1 MEKESLGLIET
12 VGLVPAIEAADAGS
26 KAANVVFRGMQQAR
40 AGLITVMFVGDVAAV
55 RAAVAAG
62 AAAGRLVGNVVSV
75 HVIARPDRQ
84 LHVTPN
90 GPKPAGATTS
100 AALIAEEPPLT
111 LQQTEE
117 KVEQI
122 LDELTPEAT
131 KALDEQVESIVEE
144 SECVGGNEVAVDE
157 AEAVVVVEEEPP
169 QPVAEAVV
177 IEEVVIEEIAPEE
190 TPVEEETEVVSVGRA
205 TTTRKKEKEKVRK
218 PKSKRK
224 F

>member
-26 KAANVVFRGMQQAR
+26 KAANVLFRGMQQAR

-84 LHVTPN
+84 LRVTPN
-90 GPKPAGATTS
+90 GSTPARRVISEPK
-100 AALIAEEPPLT
+100 AEEPAKPKAIAIKVF
-111 LQQTEE
+111 E
-117 KVEQI
+117 K
-122 LDELTPEAT
+122 DPA
-131 KALDEQVESIVEE
+131 
-144 SECVGGNEVAVDE
+144 
-157 AEAVVVVEEEPP
+157 
-169 QPVAEAVV
+169 
-177 IEEVVIEEIAPEE
+177 
-190 TPVEEETEVVSVGRA
+190 PVEEVIVVEALAQEYVEPEAPPEVIAVEVVEVAPAEDPRPAVEAIAIDEEPEVVSVCRA
-205 TTTRKKEKEKVRK
+205 TTPQKKEKVRK